1 MNPMLIGVTGGI
13 GSGTST
19 VCKILQ
25 SLGVVIIDADQ
36 IGKEVV
42 ENNPEILGQLK
53 SHFDPTIFDHEGKLK
68 RQELGDLIFADP
80 GKKKNLDWLVFPF
93 LKKEL
98 DRQVAVALKKS
109 KMVAVDAALIYE
121 WGIEGQFDGIL
132 VVTAPI
138 EERIRRIM
146 RRDHLTRQ
154 RILDRIG
161 SQLPLEEKV
170 GRADWVIENNGT
182 PEELTAKVTAIVPKI
197 LAVPMK

>member
-1 MNPMLIGVTGGI
+1 MLIGVTGGI